1 MQRIECP
8 IAQPGEWILP
18 NGQAKFL
25 GNWNYRGTVINPAC
39 QNIVFLGGGRGGLVK
54 ITHGQVHANY
64 SFPKWQAAK

>member
-39 QNIVFLGGGRGGLVK
+39 QNIVFFGGGGGGGASSNNSWASTCQL
-54 ITHGQVHANY
+54 
-64 SFPKWQAAK
+64 

>member
-39 QNIVFLGGGRGGLVK
+39 QNIVFFGGGGG
-54 ITHGQVHANY
+54 GG
-64 SFPKWQAAK
+64 